1 MARFYSDP
9 SRERETWAL
18 PNFEAFEVKADE
30 FSAAFVSNDGTWM
43 ADNMASE
50 LDGYAPDEDIS
61 GRAQELAGW
70 YYWPC
75 FPGCMPD
82 GDATGPFES
91 EEAAIADA
99 RDNYGEE

>member
-18 PNFEAFEVKADE
+18 PNFEAFEVK
-30 FSAAFVSNDGTWM
+30 
-43 ADNMASE
+43 ASE